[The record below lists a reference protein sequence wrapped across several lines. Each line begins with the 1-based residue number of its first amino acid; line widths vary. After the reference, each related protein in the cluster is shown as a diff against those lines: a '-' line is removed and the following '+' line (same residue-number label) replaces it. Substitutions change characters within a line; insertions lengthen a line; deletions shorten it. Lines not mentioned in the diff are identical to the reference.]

1 MCLSVVA
8 KIETMHEDG
17 KATVVL
23 ANVRKTIEL
32 GLLYDELNLGDWVLI
47 HTGFAIA
54 KIDEQRAQEILAAY
68 EFTVDQIEM

>member
-8 KIETMHEDG
+8 KVEKLHGDG

-23 ANVRKTIEL
+23 GNVRKTIKL
-32 GLLYDELNLGDWVLI
+32 GLLADELIVGDWVLV

-68 EFTVDQIEM
+68 ELTVDHTET

>member
-8 KIETMHEDG
+8 KIEKIHEDG

-23 ANVRKTIEL
+23 GNVRKDIEL
-32 GLLYDELNLGDWVLI
+32 GLLQDELSLGDWVLV

-54 KIDEQRAQEILAAY
+54 KIDEKRAHEILAAY
-68 EFTVDQIEM
+68 ELTVDDIEL

>member
-8 KIETMHEDG
+8 KIEKMHKDG

-23 ANVRKTIEL
+23 GNVRKNIEL
-32 GLLYDELNLGDWVLI
+32 GLLQDELIIGDWVLV

-54 KIDEQRAQEILAAY
+54 KIDEQRAHEILAAY
-68 EFTVDQIEM
+68 ELTMDHIEG

>member
-1 MCLSVVA
+1 MCHSVVA
-8 KIETMHEDG
+8 KIEKLHGDG

-23 ANVRKTIEL
+23 GNVRKTIEL
-32 GLLYDELNLGDWVLI
+32 GLLQDDASTGDWVLL

-68 EFTVDQIEM
+68 EMTVDQIDR

>member
-8 KIETMHEDG
+8 KIEKLHGDG

-23 ANVRKTIEL
+23 GNVRKTIEL
-32 GLLYDELNLGDWVLI
+32 GLLQDDASTGDWVLV

-68 EFTVDQIEM
+68 EMTVDQIDK

>member
-8 KIETMHEDG
+8 KLEKLHGDG

-23 ANVRKTIEL
+23 GNVRKTIEL
-32 GLLYDELNLGDWVLI
+32 GLIQDALVGDWVLV

-68 EFTVDQIEM
+68 ELIVDQIDR

>member
-8 KIETMHEDG
+8 QLEKLHEDG

-23 ANVRKTIEL
+23 GNVRKTIKL
-32 GLLYDELNLGDWVLI
+32 GLLSDELIVGDWVLV

-68 EFTVDQIEM
+68 ELTADNIEL

>member
-8 KIETMHEDG
+8 KLEKLHGDG

-23 ANVRKTIEL
+23 GNVRKTIEL
-32 GLLYDELNLGDWVLI
+32 GLIQDALVGDWVLV

-68 EFTVDQIEM
+68 ELTVDQIDR

>member
-8 KIETMHEDG
+8 KVEKIHEDG

-23 ANVRKTIEL
+23 GNVRKRIEL
-32 GLLYDELNLGDWVLI
+32 GLLQDEVTLGDWVLI

-54 KIDEQRAQEILAAY
+54 QIDEQRAQEILAAY
-68 EFTVDQIEM
+68 EQTVDVIDS